1 TSRPTLLSTRLSLPS
16 PLPASSL
23 LAMTSAGL
31 LINSATSVA
40 SRSRPRHA
48 RDTRHTA
55 REARTDRK
63 ACGPQDGATNQRKK
77 QPSRNQGFTKKK
89 VGENTQ
95 KRKEKKS
102 KEVLSCFG
110 KKEVFTPFKIFVLPC
125 KTKDQ
130 PPTRQKETS
139 SNFD

>member
-1 TSRPTLLSTRLSLPS
+1 
-16 PLPASSL
+16 
-23 LAMTSAGL
+23 MTSAGL

-63 ACGPQDGATNQRKK
+63 AWDPQDGATNQRKK
-77 QPSRNQGFTKKK
+77 QPSRNQGFTKK
-89 VGENTQ
+89 VGENT
-95 KRKEKKS
+95 KTKENKS

-110 KKEVFTPFKIFVLPC
+110 KKEVFTPFKIFILPC
-125 KTKDQ
+125 KAKDQ
-130 PPTRQKETS
+130 PPTKQKETS